1 MGFFD
6 KMAKKAINSSIDS
19 MFAAR
24 KKPSHT
30 SSKPVQK
37 KPSPSAS
44 LSSPQTTP
52 RQISDQ
58 EIEVAARIAEYE
70 LQRAAREE
78 ERKQAEEERSREQ
91 AERETRRAE
100 AYAAYDKLMA
110 SIKNCPLM
118 TSPKP
123 AKKMAASFVKELKYA
138 NITKTTNF
146 RKLGN
151 YVAIDTETTG
161 LRYSSDEIIDIAA
174 IRFRDF
180 YPVAKFS
187 FLLAPKKPIPEE
199 ATKINHITN
208 EMVEGQPNF
217 QQVAEALLRFIGDD
231 DLVGHNL
238 PFDLKFIVHYGA
250 DVTTTK
256 RKYYDTMA
264 LAQKNVK
271 KARMKWDK
279 EWEVY
284 VEDIYSE
291 GVSNYKLET
300 LCRYLGIINKDA
312 HRAESDA
319 MAAGMLFQKLI
330 QIRMEKLE
338 FTTDEKLPM
347 IV

>member
-1 MGFFD
+1 MGLFD
-6 KMAKKAINSSIDS
+6 KVLKKTVNSAVNSMFGIDKSSPPKKNPAYVKKSTSLPSSI
-19 MFAAR
+19 
-24 KKPSHT
+24 
-30 SSKPVQK
+30 
-37 KPSPSAS
+37 
-44 LSSPQTTP
+44 QTTP
-52 RQISDQ
+52 RQVSDR
-58 EIEVAARIAEYE
+58 EIEVAAKIAEYE

-78 ERKQAEEERSREQ
+78 ERKQAEEKRRREQ
-91 AERETRRAE
+91 AEREARRAE

-110 SIKNCPLM
+110 SIRNCPLM
-118 TSPKP
+118 ISPKP
-123 AKKMAASFVKELKYA
+123 AKKMAASFINDLKYA
-138 NITKTTNF
+138 NITKTTNLK
-146 RKLGN
+146 KLGN
-151 YVAIDTETTG
+151 YVTIDTETTG
-161 LRYSSDEIIDIAA
+161 LHYSSDEIIDIAA

-256 RKYYDTMA
+256 RKYYDTLA
-264 LAQKNVK
+264 LSQKNIK
-271 KARMKWDK
+271 KERQKWDK
-279 EWEVY
+279 ELEAY
-284 VEDIYSE
+284 VSDIYSE
-291 GVSNYKLET
+291 GVSDYKLKT
-300 LCRYLGIINKDA
+300 LCFYLGIINKDA

-338 FTTDEKLPM
+338 LTTDEELPM
-347 IV
+347 LV